1 MADKMGEAMLA
12 GQAVEGGDRLAQADD
27 QGQTLVR
34 QRGAQIG
41 QAFGDKLPLAGRGV
55 GAGPERG
62 FDDIDRQDPP
72 QPCGQRQGR
81 MVGQAQVALQPDENI
96 HGTRM

>member
-1 MADKMGEAMLA
+1 MADEMGDAVLA
-12 GQAVEGGDRLAQADD
+12 GQAVQNVYRFTDADD
-27 QGQTLVR
+27 QRAGQLIAEV
-34 QRGAQIG
+34 G
-41 QAFGDKLPLAGRGV
+41 QAFGDKLPLSGRGV

-72 QPCGQRQGR
+72 QPGGQRQGR